1 MNRSCVLTRQ
11 DAVSVYRGPTSLT
24 PLSLVVYKECAVPPF
39 TLVADRCSMGT
50 REFHDGAKDG
60 LEALEPLDP
69 EQIRSFDDLLTAMR
83 KTAFE
88 GRRLGEAYEVL
99 WAMIEDPDCFVV
111 LTLAG
116 AMTIAKMGKII
127 SAMIDHGMVQ
137 GIVSTGALI
146 AHGLSESV
154 GKTHYRHHPSMS
166 DEELFKKGY
175 NRVYDT
181 LEMESN
187 LNHVEH
193 VVSRTMKRIGHDQT
207 LSSEIFT
214 RELGKTLAEEY
225 DGAGI
230 LKSAYMKN
238 VPIFIPAFTD
248 SEMGLDVGTW
258 AMSRALNQTREQVN
272 GGSDLDLLRA
282 VHRSCPS
289 FNPYLDLNSY
299 AGQVLSAKRLGIF
312 TIGGGVP
319 RNWAQQVGPYIEISN
334 TRLGLTIPPPRFRYG
349 VRICPEPDY
358 WGGLSGCTY
367 QEGISWGKF
376 VPPDEGGRFAEV
388 LSDATVVW
396 PLLMVGLLERIKAKR
411 TARI

>member
-1 MNRSCVLTRQ
+1 
-11 DAVSVYRGPTSLT
+11 
-24 PLSLVVYKECAVPPF
+24 
-39 TLVADRCSMGT
+39 MGA
-50 REFHDGAKDG
+50 REFHDGAQDG

-69 EQIRSFDDLLTAMR
+69 EQIGSFDGLLTAMR
-83 KTAFE
+83 KTAFG

-111 LTLAG
+111 LTLSG

-137 GIVSTGALI
+137 CVVSTGALI

-187 LNHVEH
+187 LNYVEH
-193 VVSRTMKRIGHDQT
+193 VVAQTMKRMDHDQS
-207 LSSEIFT
+207 LSSEILT

-230 LKSAYMKN
+230 LKSAYVKN
-238 VPIFIPAFTD
+238 VPVFIPAFTD
-248 SEMGLDVGTW
+248 SEMGLDLGTW
-258 AMSRALNQTREQVN
+258 AMSRDLDQARAQVK
-272 GGSDLDLLRA
+272 GGSDLEVLRA
-282 VHRSCPS
+282 IHRSCPS

-299 AGQVLSAKRLGIF
+299 ASHVISAKRRGIF

-334 TRLGLTIPPPRFRYG
+334 TRLGLDVQPPRFQYG

-367 QEGISWGKF
+367 QEGLSWGKF
-376 VPPDEGGRFAEV
+376 VPPEEGGRFAEV

-411 TARI
+411 APRT

>member
-1 MNRSCVLTRQ
+1 
-11 DAVSVYRGPTSLT
+11 
-24 PLSLVVYKECAVPPF
+24 
-39 TLVADRCSMGT
+39 MGS
-50 REFHDGAKDG
+50 REFRDGAQDG

-69 EQIRSFDDLLTAMR
+69 EQIGSFDGLLTAMR

-127 SAMIDHGMVQ
+127 SSMIDHGMVQ
-137 GIVSTGALI
+137 CIVSTGALI

-187 LNHVEH
+187 LNYVEH
-193 VVSRTMKRIGHDQT
+193 IVSRTMKRMDHDQS

-230 LKSAYMKN
+230 LKSAYVKN
-238 VPIFIPAFTD
+238 VPVFIPAFTD

-258 AMSRALNQTREQVN
+258 AMSRALDQARAQVN
-272 GGSDLDLLRA
+272 GGSDLDVLRA

-299 AGQVLSAKRLGIF
+299 AGQVISAKRLGIF

-319 RNWAQQVGPYIEISN
+319 RNWSQQVGPYIEISN
-334 TRLGLTIPPPRFRYG
+334 TRLGLNIPPPRFRYG

-376 VPPDEGGRFAEV
+376 VPPEQGGRFAEV

-396 PLLMVGLLERIKAKR
+396 PLLMVGLLERVKAKR
-411 TARI
+411 TPRT